1 MTLWHDA
8 RVLNSIANVLIMSA
22 LSAFA
27 TTAVW
32 WLAHRPVFELH
43 DIEVS
48 AVEGRALERV
58 DPAQLREAGLNQ
70 VDGSFFSVDLHDV
83 RRRFESAPW
92 VRRAEVRRVWPN
104 RLRVAIEEHRPL
116 ASWRDGRLVNTFGEL
131 FEASLPSGEEASPLI
146 AFAGPEGTQR
156 MVAERYAALER
167 ELRALD
173 MRPRAVSLSDR
184 QAWSAV
190 LDNGI
195 TLLIG
200 REEGV
205 DVMERV
211 ARWVAVHPQVQA
223 RLNER
228 TEVIDLRYPNGFAIR
243 APGVLETDA
252 QFGKRKHDNARGAA
266 ARTVSTRLANGRQP

>member
-8 RVLNSIANVLIMSA
+8 RVLNSIANVLIMAA
-22 LSAFA
+22 LAAFA
-27 TTAVW
+27 STAVW
-32 WLAHRPVFELH
+32 WLAHRPVFDLH

-48 AVEGRALERV
+48 AVQGRTLERL
-58 DPAQLREAGLNQ
+58 DPAQLREAGLNR
-70 VDGSFFSVDLHDV
+70 VDGSFFSVDLHEV

-104 RLRVAIEEHRPL
+104 RLQVAVEEHRPL
-116 ASWRDGRLVNTFGEL
+116 ASWGDGRLVNTFGEL
-131 FEASLPSGEEASPLI
+131 FEASLPGGEDESRLI

-156 MVAERYAALER
+156 MVAERYAELER
-167 ELRALD
+167 ELRAID
-173 MRPRAVSLSDR
+173 MRPRAVNLSER
-184 QAWSAV
+184 QAWSAE

-211 ARWVAVHPQVQA
+211 ARWAAVHPQVQA

-243 APGVLETDA
+243 APGALETDA
-252 QFGKRKHDNARGAA
+252 QFGKRKHDNARGVA
-266 ARTVSTRLANGRQP
+266 ARTVSTRQPGSRQP